1 MLYDLLKT
9 KEDYNFVLEFM
20 KNIKYFYKKCSNN
33 NFGIFEDMFSSRITM
48 LDGSI
53 DDDIS
58 KQELN
63 RKVTSIDTFSVPT
76 TFIYN
81 NIKIEKII
89 DAKYEYRYLIKHGTN
104 ILVDFYLEKKSN
116 IRIGNNQNDI
126 FERNEFNDDP
136 FDLNVSDGINLICSR
151 NYNKC
156 ILLQYGIRKNVIFIV
171 DSKYIDL
178 ELSRCVHKVKVKD
191 DEMESLIQ
199 CVINMYNSNLVYN
212 DKDGVSKILD
222 EVIFTSDML
231 SEMRYEPKD
240 RRFGLDYTIL
250 TAVSD
255 YTKADIYQFNTKNI
269 RIKSIT
275 DKIAIL
281 ENKGYNTEVYLLPNL
296 DANEITQYLIDATI

>member
-9 KEDYNFVLEFM
+9 EEDYNFLLEFM

-33 NFGIFEDMFSSRITM
+33 NFGIFENMFSSRFTM

-53 DDDIS
+53 DNDIS

-63 RKVTSIDTFSVPT
+63 RKVTSIDIFSIPT

-81 NIKIEKII
+81 NIKIEKVI

-104 ILVDFYLEKKSN
+104 ILVDFYLDKKSN
-116 IRIGNNQNDI
+116 IKIGNNQNDI
-126 FERNEFNDDP
+126 FERNGFNDDL
-136 FDLNVSDGINLICSR
+136 FDLNVSDGINLIFSR

-178 ELSRCVHKVKVKD
+178 ELSKCIHKVKVKD

-212 DKDGVSKILD
+212 DEDGVSKVLD

-231 SEMRYEPKD
+231 SEIRYDTED

-255 YTKADIYQFNTKNI
+255 YTKTDIYQFNTKNI